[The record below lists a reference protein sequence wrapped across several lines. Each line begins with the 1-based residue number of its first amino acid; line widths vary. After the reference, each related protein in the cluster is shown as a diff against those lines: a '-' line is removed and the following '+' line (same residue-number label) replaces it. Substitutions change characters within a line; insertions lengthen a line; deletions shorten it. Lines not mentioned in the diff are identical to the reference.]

1 MKIFQKVIWTPQ
13 YISNQLTN
21 EEHIDA
27 NRDVF
32 RGLKGRLREFICVVH
47 ILDSLHSLAI
57 DNLKTIIDPLVTD
70 QIMNMANVHSHTTR
84 GWG

>member
-1 MKIFQKVIWTPQ
+1 MIWAPK

-21 EEHIDA
+21 EEYIDA

-32 RGLKGRLREFICVVH
+32 RGFKGRLREFICVVH
-47 ILDSLHSLAI
+47 ILDSLHSLVI
-57 DNLKTIIDPLVTD
+57 DNLKTIIDPLITD
-70 QIMNMANVHSHTTR
+70 KKMKMANVHSHSR

>member
-1 MKIFQKVIWTPQ
+1 MMLAPK

-21 EEHIDA
+21 KEHIDA

-47 ILDSLHSLAI
+47 ILDSLHSLVI
-57 DNLKTIIDPLVTD
+57 DNLKTIISQLVTD
-70 QIMNMANVHSHTTR
+70 KIMNNVMANVHNHSR

>member
-1 MKIFQKVIWTPQ
+1 MMLAPK

-47 ILDSLHSLAI
+47 ILDSLHSLVI
-57 DNLKTIIDPLVTD
+57 DNLKTIIDPLVTNK
-70 QIMNMANVHSHTTR
+70 IMNMANVHSHSK